1 MNLRP
6 YRSAVRAENAE
17 RTRSR
22 IVKAAAGMLAR
33 AERFS
38 LDAVAKKARV
48 TRLTVYH
55 QFGSRRALLEAVF
68 DDMAV
73 RGGLH
78 RIRDAMANPDPDA
91 ALQQIVVI
99 FCDFWRGAPATLW
112 RIHAASASD
121 PEFEESLRVRN
132 ERRRRL
138 LSVLIERMAE
148 GKDIPAKVTSD
159 LVDTVFALTSLSFYS
174 ELAVRGR
181 SADAVCQ
188 LIQGLVV
195 DVVWRARVRPSRPA

>member
-1 MNLRP
+1 MKLRP
-6 YRSAVRAENAE
+6 YRSPLRAENAE

-22 IVKAAAGMLAR
+22 IIKAAARMLAR

-38 LDAVAKKARV
+38 LDAVARKARV

-68 DDMAV
+68 DDMAA

-78 RIRDAMANPDPDA
+78 RVRDVMANPDPDA
-91 ALQQIVVI
+91 ALQQIVAI
-99 FCDFWRGAPATLW
+99 FCDFWRGAPTALR

-121 PEFEESLRVRN
+121 PEFEESLRARN

-138 LSVLIERMAE
+138 LSVLIGRMVE
-148 GKDIPAKVTSD
+148 GKDVPAKVTSD
-159 LVDTVFALTSLSFYS
+159 LVDTLFALTSLTLYS
-174 ELAVRGR
+174 ELAVRG
-181 SADAVCQ
+181 
-188 LIQGLVV
+188 
-195 DVVWRARVRPSRPA
+195 PA

>member
-6 YRSAVRAENAE
+6 YRSALRAENAE
-17 RTRSR
+17 RTRSG

-78 RIRDAMANPDPDA
+78 RIRDAMAGPDADA
-91 ALQQIVVI
+91 ALQQIVAI
-99 FCDFWRGAPATLW
+99 FCDFWRGAPTALW

-121 PEFEESLRVRN
+121 AEFAESLRARN
-132 ERRRRL
+132 ERRRQL
-138 LSVLIERMAE
+138 LSVLIGRMAD

-159 LVDTVFALTSLSFYS
+159 LIDTLFALTSLSFYS

-181 SADAVCQ
+181 TADAVCQ
-188 LIQGLVV
+188 LIQSLVM
-195 DVVWRARVRPSRPA
+195 DVARRVLSEAP

>member
-1 MNLRP
+1 MNVRP
-6 YRSAVRAENAE
+6 YRSALRAENAE

-22 IVKAAAGMLAR
+22 ILKAAAGMLAR

-68 DDMAV
+68 DDMAL

-91 ALQQIVVI
+91 ALQQIVGI
-99 FCDFWRGAPATLW
+99 FCDFWRGAPAALW

-121 PEFEESLRVRN
+121 PELADSLHARN

-138 LSVLIERMAE
+138 LSVLVDRMSGGERKSHEAPE
-148 GKDIPAKVTSD
+148 E
-159 LVDTVFALTSLSFYS
+159 LVNVLFALTSISFFS
-174 ELAVRGR
+174 ELAAGGR
-181 SADAVCQ
+181 KSDAVCRIIQGLAADAVR
-188 LIQGLVV
+188 
-195 DVVWRARVRPSRPA
+195 RALSGPGP